1 LKVDINTQNRLKT
14 ARIKMSKTCP
24 SHETNKTWPM
34 VRLGDVCDEI
44 KDRIQSS
51 KISVGEYVTTDN
63 MVKDCGG
70 IVPAGYVP
78 SEVGLVE
85 YHKGDVLIAN
95 IRPYLKKIWLA
106 DHDGGCSSD
115 VVVFRSNIDG
125 LSSEYLYS
133 VLSQDAY
140 FEYVMQKPRGTKMP
154 RGDRDWMKEF
164 RFPLPSLSVQREIVT
179 RLERELA
186 AVEKMKKGFETLAET
201 AQAEFEAERLEAHKG
216 LLDGDWPCEPLKK
229 HVDVLAGY
237 AFKSQGFVDSGIRI
251 CGGLIIAPDRIK
263 WEECKYWNSSN
274 GIEQYL
280 LQENDLV
287 IALDRPWISG
297 GFKIGVIGK
306 RDLPCLLIQRTARL
320 RMKDVDFR
328 YVMML
333 LRDES
338 FKLHCTTSGTTVPHI
353 SHKDIETYEIPFPP
367 AKVQKEIV
375 ARLSAAKT
383 RAEKLEAKAREG
395 VAVCETMRKAILK
408 EAFE

>member
-1 LKVDINTQNRLKT
+1 M
-14 ARIKMSKTCP
+14 A
-24 SHETNKTWPM
+24 ETRPRFQAESIIKTWPM
-34 VRLGDVCDEI
+34 VRLGDVCEEI

-51 KISVGEYVTTDN
+51 KISVDEYVTTDN
-63 MVKDCGG
+63 MVKDRGG
-70 IVPAGYVP
+70 IVQAEYVP

-115 VVVFRSNIDG
+115 VVVFRSNTDG

-133 VLSQDAY
+133 VLSQDVY
-140 FEYVMQKPRGTKMP
+140 FDYVMQKPRGTKMP

-164 RFPLPSLSVQREIVT
+164 RFPLPPLSEQKEIVA

-186 AVEKMKKGFETLAET
+186 DVEKMKKGFEALAET
-201 AQAEFEAERLEAHKG
+201 AKAEFKAERLEAHKK
-216 LLDGDWPCEPLKK
+216 LLCGKWPCEPLKK

-237 AFKSQGFVDSGIRI
+237 AFQSQGFVESGIRI

-263 WEECKYWNSSN
+263 WEECKYWKSSN

-280 LQENDLV
+280 LHENDLV

-297 GFKIGVIGK
+297 GFKMGVICK
-306 RDLPCLLIQRTARL
+306 QDLPCLLIQRTARL

-338 FKLHCTTSGTTVPHI
+338 FKLHCATSGTTVPHI
-353 SHKDIETYEIPFPP
+353 SHKDVETYEIPFPP
-367 AKVQKEIV
+367 ARVQKEIV
-375 ARLSAAKT
+375 DRLSAAKT

-408 EAFE
+408 EAFDSGR

>member
-1 LKVDINTQNRLKT
+1 
-14 ARIKMSKTCP
+14 MSKTCP
-24 SHETNKTWPM
+24 NHETNKTWPM

-51 KISVGEYVTTDN
+51 KIAVGEYVTTDN

-106 DHDGGCSSD
+106 DHNGGCSSD
-115 VVVFRSNIDG
+115 VVVFRSNTDG

-164 RFPLPSLSVQREIVT
+164 RFPLPSLSVQREIVA

-186 AVEKMKKGFETLAET
+186 AVEKMKKGFEALAET
-201 AQAEFEAERLEAHKG
+201 AKAEFKAELKEVFEEISRGGAKARRLGEIGRVITGTTPSKGNKSFYGGEWPFYKPADLNQGHNTIGAGDSLTDVGWQNARQLPVNSVLVTCIGATLGKTGIIRREGSCNQQINAIVCGEAALPEYVYYSILSPQFQSI
-216 LLDGDWPCEPLKK
+216 LWL
-229 HVDVLAGY
+229 
-237 AFKSQGFVDSGIRI
+237 
-251 CGGLIIAPDRIK
+251 
-263 WEECKYWNSSN
+263 SSN
-274 GIEQYL
+274 STTLPMVNKSTFEKFAIPLPSLSDQRE
-280 LQENDLV
+280 V
-287 IALDRPWISG
+287 VSRLDAD
-297 GFKIGVIGK
+297 K
-306 RDLPCLLIQRTARL
+306 AR
-320 RMKDVDFR
+320 V
-328 YVMML
+328 
-333 LRDES
+333 
-338 FKLHCTTSGTTVPHI
+338 
-353 SHKDIETYEIPFPP
+353 
-367 AKVQKEIV
+367 
-375 ARLSAAKT
+375 
-383 RAEKLEAKAREG
+383 EKLEAKAREG
-395 VAVCETMRKAILK
+395 VTVCVTIRKVILK

>member
-1 LKVDINTQNRLKT
+1 
-14 ARIKMSKTCP
+14 MSKTRP
-24 SHETNKTWPM
+24 KFQTESIIKTWPM
-34 VRLGDVCDEI
+34 VRLGEVCNEI

-51 KISVGEYVTTDN
+51 KIAVGEYVTTDS

-70 IVPAGYVP
+70 IVQAGYVP
-78 SEVGLVE
+78 SDVGLVE

-164 RFPLPSLSVQREIVT
+164 RFPLPTLTEQRAIVA

-186 AVEKMKKGFETLAET
+186 AVEKMKNGFEALAET
-201 AQAEFEAERLEAHKG
+201 AKAEFKAE
-216 LLDGDWPCEPLKK
+216 LKE
-229 HVDVLAGY
+229 V
-237 AFKSQGFVDSGIRI
+237 FEEIS
-251 CGGLIIAPDRIK
+251 CGGAETRRLGDTFRFIDYRGMTPNKIATGVPLITAKNIRFGYMDYRERFYISEEDYAKRQTRGVARCGDILFTTEAPMGYVALADQKRFSTGQRIIAFQWPNATEHNNRYFLYYFMSDVFQDQVRENASGATAQGIK
-263 WEECKYWNSSN
+263 SSRLVNLSVLIPEC
-274 GIEQYL
+274 
-280 LQENDLV
+280 
-287 IALDRPWISG
+287 
-297 GFKIGVIGK
+297 
-306 RDLPCLLIQRTARL
+306 
-320 RMKDVDFR
+320 
-328 YVMML
+328 
-333 LRDES
+333 
-338 FKLHCTTSGTTVPHI
+338 
-353 SHKDIETYEIPFPP
+353 
-367 AKVQKEIV
+367 QKQSQVV
-375 ARLSAAKT
+375 ARLDSAKA

-408 EAFE
+408 EAFDLRR